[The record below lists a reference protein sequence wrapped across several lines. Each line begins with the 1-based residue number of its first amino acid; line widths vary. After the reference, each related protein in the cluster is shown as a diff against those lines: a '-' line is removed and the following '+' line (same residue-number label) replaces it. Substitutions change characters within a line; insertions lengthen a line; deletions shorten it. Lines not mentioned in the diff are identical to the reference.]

1 MSDLQNPL
9 GNPLEPQPEKKQ
21 SASYSKLSSGHIKKE
36 LGKLPTHLVIIGI
49 CLIWVIPTFGL
60 LVTSF
65 RPVQAINTS
74 GWWTVLST
82 PPGQQAY
89 QQSCESC
96 HGPDGKALP
105 AADLSDPT
113 LVEKYPRSLQLLAML
128 RQPINGQPHMQ
139 DTPLPSAQQAADI
152 TGYLDTLAGITKQAK
167 FTLNNYIDAIMGYR
181 GTSTYREACATG
193 TQPTDINCNLSDLL
207 NPRGMGR
214 AFINSLIV
222 TIPATI
228 LPILFA
234 AFAGYAFSWMEFKG
248 RMGLFAILVGLQV
261 VPLQMTL
268 VPISKLYAQLGLNG
282 TFLGVWL
289 FHTGF
294 GLPYAIY
301 LMRNFLGSLPRDL
314 FESAY
319 LDGASHW
326 TAFSKL
332 VIPLAMPAIA
342 SLGIFQ
348 FLWVWNDLL
357 VALVFLGGTNPVMT
371 YQISN
376 MVTSLGAGWQLLT
389 AAAFLS
395 MLLPMIVFFSL
406 QRYFVRGML
415 AGAVKG

>member
-1 MSDLQNPL
+1 MNRDKVN
-9 GNPLEPQPEKKQ
+9 KFF
-21 SASYSKLSSGHIKKE
+21 SKLPVHLIVI
-36 LGKLPTHLVIIGI
+36 LTMAIWIVPTL
-49 CLIWVIPTFGL
+49 GL

-65 RPVQAINTS
+65 RPPQSVSNT
-74 GWWTVLST
+74 GWWTVFSP
-82 PPGQQAY
+82 PPGSGVY
-89 QQSCESC
+89 QEKCAAC
-96 HGPDGKALP
+96 HGEGSEISE
-105 AADLSDPT
+105 ADLTDPA
-113 LVEKYPRSLQLLAML
+113 LIANYPRSLQLLAML
-128 RQPINGQPHMQ
+128 RKDIDGQPHMG
-139 DTPLPSAQQAADI
+139 DIPLPTPQEAADI
-152 TGYLDTLAGITKQAK
+152 AVYLKNISGIETRST
-167 FTLNNYIDAIMGYR
+167 FTTNNYVDALVGYR
-181 GTSTYREACATG
+181 GRNTYTADCAAG
-193 TQPTDINCNLSDLL
+193 TQPPDLNCDLSDIL

-214 AFINSLIV
+214 AFLNSLAV
-222 TIPATI
+222 TLPATI

-234 AFAGYAFSWMEFKG
+234 AFAGYAFAWLHFKG
-248 RMGLFAILVGLQV
+248 RFLLFALLVGLQV

-268 VPISKLYAQLGLNG
+268 VPISRFYTESGLNG

-294 GLPYAIY
+294 GMPYAIY
-301 LMRNFLGSLPRDL
+301 LMRNFLGTLPRDL

-319 LDGASHW
+319 LDGANHW
-326 TAFSKL
+326 TAFFKL

-357 VALVFLGGTNPVMT
+357 VALVFLGGTHPVMT

-376 MVTSLGAGWQLLT
+376 MVTSLGSGWQVLT

>member
-1 MSDLQNPL
+1 MNRQQIN
-9 GNPLEPQPEKKQ
+9 
-21 SASYSKLSSGHIKKE
+21 KL
-36 LGKLPTHLVIIGI
+36 LNRVPTHVIVILTI
-49 CLIWVIPTFGL
+49 LIWIVPTIGL
-60 LVTSF
+60 LMTSL
-65 RPVQAINTS
+65 RPLQAINTT
-74 GWWTVLST
+74 GWWTIFS
-82 PPGQQAY
+82 PPIGSQEY
-89 QQSCESC
+89 KQSCAAC
-96 HGPDGKALP
+96 HGLDGKTLP
-105 AADLSDPT
+105 HANLTDPA
-113 LVEKYPRSLQLLAML
+113 VVNQFPRSLSLLADL
-128 RQPINGQPHMQ
+128 HKNINGQPHMGS
-139 DTPLPSAQQAADI
+139 TPLPTEQGAANI
-152 TGYLDTLAGITKQAK
+152 ISYLKQISGIQVQPR
-167 FTLNNYIDAIMGYR
+167 FTFNNYIDALVGYR
-181 GTSTYREACATG
+181 GTNTYTADCAKG
-193 TQPTDINCNLSDLL
+193 SQATDLHCNLSDLL

-214 AFINSLIV
+214 AFVNSLIV

-228 LPILFA
+228 LPILLA
-234 AFAGYAFSWMEFKG
+234 AFAGYAFAWLDFKG
-248 RMGLFAILVGLQV
+248 RFVLFAVLVGLQV

-268 VPISKLYAQLGLNG
+268 VPISRIYAQLHLNG
-282 TFLGVWL
+282 SFLGVWL

-326 TAFSKL
+326 TVFRRL
-332 VIPLAMPAIA
+332 VIPLSMPAIA

-357 VALVFLGGTNPVMT
+357 VALVFLGGTTPVMT

-395 MLLPMIVFFSL
+395 ILLPMVVFFSL

>member
-1 MSDLQNPL
+1 MNRDRIN
-9 GNPLEPQPEKKQ
+9 
-21 SASYSKLSSGHIKKE
+21 KL
-36 LGKLPTHLVIIGI
+36 LNRLPTHVIVIVTM
-49 CLIWVIPTFGL
+49 LIWIIPTIGL

-65 RPVQAINTS
+65 RPPEAVGSS
-74 GWWTVLST
+74 GWWTVFAPKNSAAGPYGT
-82 PPGQQAY
+82 YCA
-89 QQSCESC
+89 EC
-96 HGPDGKALP
+96 HGADGKALP
-105 AADLSDPT
+105 QADLSNPE
-113 LVEKYPRSLQLLAML
+113 LISRYPRSLQLLAML
-128 RQPINGQPHMQ
+128 RKLINGQPHMGDQ
-139 DTPLPSAQQAADI
+139 ALPTNQEAADI
-152 TGYLDTLAGITKQAK
+152 AVFLKQGEQTQSQ
-167 FTLNNYIDAIMGYR
+167 FTIDNYIDALVGYR
-181 GTSTYREACATG
+181 GQSTYRADCAVG
-193 TQPTDINCNLSDLL
+193 TQPPDLRCNFGDVL

-214 AFINSLIV
+214 AFVNSLLV
-222 TIPATI
+222 TIPATL

-234 AFAGYAFSWMEFKG
+234 AFAGYAFAWLDFKG
-248 RMGLFAILVGLQV
+248 RFLLFALLVGLQV

-268 VPISKLYAQLGLNG
+268 VPISRFYAQIGLNG

-294 GLPYAIY
+294 GMPYAIY
-301 LMRNFLGSLPRDL
+301 LMRNFLGTLPKDL

-326 TAFSKL
+326 TAFRQL

-357 VALVFLGGTNPVMT
+357 VSLVFLGGTTPVMT

-376 MVTSLGAGWQLLT
+376 MVTSLGSGWQVLT

>member
-1 MSDLQNPL
+1 MNRDRIN
-9 GNPLEPQPEKKQ
+9 KI
-21 SASYSKLSSGHIKKE
+21 LSQI
-36 LGKLPTHLVIIGI
+36 PTHFIIIFTILVWI
-49 CLIWVIPTFGL
+49 VPTFGL
-60 LVTSF
+60 LITSL
-65 RPVQAINTS
+65 RPSQDINST
-74 GWWTVLST
+74 GWWTVFTSQKA
-82 PPGQQAY
+82 GGSYAQYCA
-89 QQSCESC
+89 SC
-96 HGPDGKALP
+96 HGADGKALP
-105 AADLSDPT
+105 AADLTDPN
-113 LVEKYPRSLQLLAML
+113 VIAKYPRSLQLLALL
-128 RQPINGQPHMQ
+128 RKDINGQPHMG
-139 DTPLPSAQQAADI
+139 DIPLPSAQEAADI
-152 TGYLDTLAGITKQAK
+152 ASGLKSGGVATPR
-167 FTLNNYIDAIMGYR
+167 FTISNYVDALVGYR
-181 GTSTYREACATG
+181 GTRTYAEDCRDNRQA
-193 TQPTDINCNLSDLL
+193 TDIHCNISDML

-214 AFINSLIV
+214 AFINSLLV

-234 AFAGYAFSWMEFKG
+234 AFAGYAFAWLDFKG
-248 RMGLFAILVGLQV
+248 RFLLFALLVGLQV

-268 VPISKLYAQLGLNG
+268 VPISRLYAQLGLNG

-301 LMRNFLGSLPRDL
+301 LMRNFLGSLPNDL
-314 FESAY
+314 FEAAY
-319 LDGASHW
+319 IDGASHW
-326 TAFSKL
+326 TVFYRL
-332 VIPLAMPAIA
+332 VLPLAMPAIA

-357 VALVFLGGTNPVMT
+357 VALVFLGGTTPVMT

-376 MVTSLGAGWQLLT
+376 MVTSLGAGWHLLT

>member
-1 MSDLQNPL
+1 MNKEQIN
-9 GNPLEPQPEKKQ
+9 
-21 SASYSKLSSGHIKKE
+21 KLLNKV
-36 LGKLPTHLVIIGI
+36 PTHVIVILTM
-49 CLIWVIPTFGL
+49 LIWIVPTLGL
-60 LVTSF
+60 LVTSL
-65 RPVQAINTS
+65 RPPEAVRSS
-74 GWWTVLST
+74 GWWSVFAPQNATGPYAT
-82 PPGQQAY
+82 YCA
-89 QQSCESC
+89 EC
-96 HGPDGKALP
+96 HGADGKALP
-105 AADLSDPT
+105 QADLSNPE
-113 LVEKYPRSLQLLAML
+113 VIAKYPRSLQLLAML
-128 RQPINGQPHMQ
+128 RKDINGQPHMG
-139 DTPLPSAQQAADI
+139 DKPLPSAQEAAEIATHLRQGGQQAAS
-152 TGYLDTLAGITKQAK
+152 Q
-167 FTLNNYIDAIMGYR
+167 FTFNNYIDALVGYR
-181 GTSTYREACATG
+181 GNNTYRADCAAG
-193 TQPTDINCNLSDLL
+193 TQPPDLKCDLSDIL

-214 AFINSLIV
+214 AFINSLLV
-222 TIPATI
+222 TIPATF

-234 AFAGYAFSWMEFKG
+234 AFAGYAFAWLDFKG
-248 RMGLFAILVGLQV
+248 RFMLFALLVGLQV

-268 VPISKLYAQLGLNG
+268 VPISRFYAQVGLNG

-294 GLPYAIY
+294 GMPYAIY
-301 LMRNFLGSLPRDL
+301 LMRNFLGTLPKDL

-326 TAFSKL
+326 TAFYQL

-357 VALVFLGGTNPVMT
+357 VSLVFLGGTTPVMT

-376 MVTSLGAGWQLLT
+376 MVTSLGSGWQVLT

>member
-1 MSDLQNPL
+1 MNRDKIN
-9 GNPLEPQPEKKQ
+9 KFF
-21 SASYSKLSSGHIKKE
+21 SKV
-36 LGKLPTHLVIIGI
+36 PTHVIII
-49 CLIWVIPTFGL
+49 LTLIIWIVPTLGL
-60 LVTSF
+60 LITSL
-65 RPVQAINTS
+65 RPVQDINST
-74 GWWTVLST
+74 GWWTVFS
-82 PPGQQAY
+82 PKPAASGPYVQFCA
-89 QQSCESC
+89 SC
-96 HGPDGKALP
+96 HGVDGKKIPQANLT
-105 AADLSDPT
+105 DPN
-113 LVEKYPRSLQLLAML
+113 LVAKYPRSLQLLAL
-128 RQPINGQPHMQ
+128 LKQNFNGQPHMGNV
-139 DTPLPSAQQAADI
+139 PMPSAQEAADI
-152 TGYLDTLAGITKQAK
+152 AAYLQNQGQKTSR
-167 FTLNNYIDAIMGYR
+167 FTLSNYIDAIVGYR
-181 GTSTYREACATG
+181 GTHSYLEDCSAH
-193 TQPTDINCNLSDLL
+193 QQSVDLHCNASDLL

-214 AFINSLIV
+214 ALINSLLV

-234 AFAGYAFSWMEFKG
+234 AFAGYAFAWLDFRG
-248 RMGLFAILVGLQV
+248 RFLLFAILVGLQV

-268 VPISKLYAQLGLNG
+268 VPISRLYASLGLNG

-301 LMRNFLGSLPRDL
+301 LMRNFLGSLPNDL
-314 FESAY
+314 FEAAY
-319 LDGASHW
+319 IDGATHW
-326 TAFSKL
+326 TVFYQL
-332 VIPLAMPAIA
+332 VLPLAMPAIA

-357 VALVFLGGTNPVMT
+357 VALVFLGGTTPVMT

-376 MVTSLGAGWQLLT
+376 MVTSLGAGWHLLT

>member
-1 MSDLQNPL
+1 MNRDRIN
-9 GNPLEPQPEKKQ
+9 KI
-21 SASYSKLSSGHIKKE
+21 LSGVPTHAIII
-36 LGKLPTHLVIIGI
+36 LTILIWILPTV
-49 CLIWVIPTFGL
+49 GL
-60 LVTSF
+60 LITSL
-65 RPVQAINTS
+65 RPRADVNNS
-74 GWWTVLST
+74 GWWTVFSGST
-82 PPGQQAY
+82 PGAQEYTTFCA
-89 QQSCESC
+89 SC
-96 HGPDGKALP
+96 HGADGKKLP
-105 AADLSDPT
+105 NANLADASFLSQF
-113 LVEKYPRSLQLLAML
+113 PRSFQLTTALQK
-128 RQPINGQPHMQ
+128 PINGKPHLGSIPM
-139 DTPLPSAQQAADI
+139 PSPQQTADI
-152 TGYLDTLAGITKQAK
+152 LNYLKQKTTGTTPAR
-167 FTLNNYIDAIMGYR
+167 FTLNNYIDALVGYR
-181 GTSTYREACATG
+181 GTNTYLEDCKNG
-193 TQPTDINCNLSDLL
+193 TQSPDLNCNVSDLL

-214 AFINSLIV
+214 AFLNSLIV
-222 TIPATI
+222 TVPATF
-228 LPILFA
+228 LPILLA
-234 AFAGYAFSWMEFKG
+234 AFAGYAFAWLDFRG
-248 RMGLFAILVGLQV
+248 RFLLFAVLVGLQV

-268 VPISKLYAQLGLNG
+268 VPISRIYAQLGLNG
-282 TFLGVWL
+282 TFLAVWL

-326 TAFSKL
+326 TVFRRL

-357 VALVFLGGTNPVMT
+357 VALVFLGGTTPVMT

-406 QRYFVRGML
+406 QRFFVRGML

>member
-1 MSDLQNPL
+1 MNRDQIN
-9 GNPLEPQPEKKQ
+9 
-21 SASYSKLSSGHIKKE
+21 KL
-36 LGKLPTHLVIIGI
+36 LNQVPTHVIII
-49 CLIWVIPTFGL
+49 LTMLIWVVPTFGL
-60 LVTSF
+60 LITSL
-65 RPVQAINTS
+65 RPPEAVGNT
-74 GWWTVLST
+74 GWWTT
-82 PPGQQAY
+82 FAPQNAGGPYGTFCA
-89 QQSCESC
+89 EC
-96 HGPDGKALP
+96 HGVDGKALP
-105 AADLSDPT
+105 QADLTNPE
-113 LVEKYPRSLQLLAML
+113 LIAKYPRSLQLLAML
-128 RQPINGQPHMQ
+128 RKDINGQPHMG
-139 DTPLPSAQQAADI
+139 DIPLPSAQEAADI
-152 TGYLDTLAGITKQAK
+152 AVYLREGEVTGAGLT
-167 FTLNNYIDAIMGYR
+167 FNNYVDALVGYR
-181 GTSTYREACATG
+181 GRSTYTADCAAG
-193 TQPTDINCNLSDLL
+193 TQPPDINCNFSDIL

-214 AFINSLIV
+214 AFVNSLLV
-222 TIPATI
+222 TIPATF

-234 AFAGYAFSWMEFKG
+234 AFAGYAFAWLDFKG
-248 RMGLFAILVGLQV
+248 RFLLFALLVGLQV

-268 VPISKLYAQLGLNG
+268 VPISRFYAQVGLNG

-294 GLPYAIY
+294 GMPYAIY
-301 LMRNFLGSLPRDL
+301 LMRNFLGTLPRDL

-326 TAFSKL
+326 TAFRQL

-357 VALVFLGGTNPVMT
+357 VALVFLGGTTPVMT

-376 MVTSLGAGWQLLT
+376 MVTSLGSGWQVLT

-406 QRYFVRGML
+406 QRFFVRGML

>member
-1 MSDLQNPL
+1 MNRDKIN
-9 GNPLEPQPEKKQ
+9 
-21 SASYSKLSSGHIKKE
+21 KLLNKI
-36 LGKLPTHLVIIGI
+36 PTHLLII
-49 CLIWVIPTFGL
+49 LMMAIWIVPTFGL
-60 LVTSF
+60 LITSL
-65 RPVQAINTS
+65 RPTQAVNES
-74 GWWTVLST
+74 GWWTVLA
-82 PPGQQAY
+82 PPKGQREFTQNCA
-89 QQSCESC
+89 SC
-96 HGPDGKALP
+96 HGDDGAAL
-105 AADLSDPT
+105 AGANLTDPE
-113 LVEKYPRSLQLLAML
+113 LIRRFPRSLQLLASL
-128 RQPINGQPHMQ
+128 NEEINGQPHMQ
-139 DTPLPSAQQAADI
+139 ATPVPDAQTAANIAD
-152 TGYLDTLAGITKQAK
+152 YLKRISGINVQPR
-167 FTLNNYIDAIMGYR
+167 FTLNNYIDSLVGYR
-181 GTSTYREACATG
+181 GTSTYRADCAAG
-193 TQPTDINCNLSDLL
+193 TQPPEIKCNASDLL
-207 NPRGMGR
+207 NPRGMGK

-222 TIPATI
+222 TIPATF

-234 AFAGYAFSWMEFKG
+234 AFAGYAFAWLDFKG
-248 RMGLFAILVGLQV
+248 RFLLFAILVGLQV

-268 VPISKLYAQLGLNG
+268 VPISRLYAQLGLNG

-294 GLPYAIY
+294 GMPYAIY

-319 LDGASHW
+319 LDDASHW
-326 TAFSKL
+326 TAFRQL

-376 MVTSLGAGWQLLT
+376 MVTSLGSGWQVLT
-389 AAAFLS
+389 ASAFLS
-395 MLLPMIVFFSL
+395 MLLPMIVFFGL